1 MNVSVVLNEG
11 MYASWIRGNFTVPY
25 VNPRLKIN
33 LIKTTKRLIKIESFK
48 TDAE

>member
-1 MNVSVVLNEG
+1 

-25 VNPRLKIN
+25 VNLSLKIN
-33 LIKTTKRLIKIESFK
+33 LIKKTKRLIKIESFK